1 MNVLMNLHFRIFFS
15 VKKITAVF
23 LSLLLCQ
30 PTWAQSAENQQMAF
44 EGTLTDT
51 SGNVIDLQ
59 SQQLYF
65 YISAFDSFG
74 NKCIL
79 FAETSSVAGD
89 SSGSIMHRYG
99 SGNGVTSPVSYNHSL
114 ANSVFSGIAHGKLAD
129 GSGTSCSVALAATR
143 YVDVYSA
150 VLNVSGSITL
160 GSSPYALFANNA
172 NTLNGKY
179 DSDFI
184 LASSVSGG
192 TDGQV
197 LSRSGSSGFTW
208 INLPSG
214 GVASIDLGSA
224 SATGTLASARLPDVV
239 SAGTYAKVTVDS
251 KGRVTSSSL
260 LSASDIGSGTF
271 PTTRGGTGMSSIGTA
286 NTLLTVNNSATGLE
300 YKAIAGGPGVIVT
313 TGPGAVNVSL
323 DTFAV
328 SGTYVKVAV
337 DSYGRVSGGQN
348 LSSSDVTTGLGYTP
362 ANMTTSGTACSASL
376 TSAFRY
382 NSGTMEFCNGSTWQA
397 LGLSGVGTN
406 PIGAAGG
413 DLSGTYPDPTI
424 GAGKVD
430 SSKILDGTIANADIA
445 TSTIT
450 YSKLNLADGD
460 IPQTKI
466 SGLSSALSGKENV
479 TSSGT
484 ASQYWRGDKT
494 WQALNTAVVSES
506 TNLYY
511 TDTRVRSSPL
521 TGFVAAS
528 DTTIVAADTT
538 LQAFAKLQGQLNA
551 RWQTTGTNMFFNTG
565 NVTIGNNVFSG
576 AKLYVKHIGNTVS
589 GSPVAIFEQSEDS
602 NASNALPVLTL
613 SRRLPASVP
622 QNGFGSSLHFNA
634 EDSSHTMV
642 GQATIAARWVNT
654 NNGNAYSSLEFVT
667 KDTSG
672 SFTTKIYMD
681 QSAVVIPNGNLVVS
695 GSIRIGYDG
704 SNASTGCG
712 TMEAGKQRYNSM
724 HSTMEYCD
732 GQYWQG
738 LNGITYCDTGYTMVG
753 TAGTKSAFC
762 VDTNTNLT
770 ASYSSASA
778 TCRGRSVA
786 RKSQV
791 KVCSVQQ
798 LDTVCESGTTL
809 NSFSFTAHWTSNGV
823 SGDSD
828 NYTAVYK
835 YASTCH
841 LQFSDAINI
850 GRKLLI
856 EDLNLNYVYRCCYE

>member
-1 MNVLMNLHFRIFFS
+1 MNVLMNVRFRTPFFA
-15 VKKITAVF
+15 KKITASL

-30 PTWAQSAENQQMAF
+30 PTSAQSVENQQMVF

-51 SGNVIDLQ
+51 SGNAIDLQ

-65 YISAFDSFG
+65 YISAFDASA
-74 NKCIL
+74 NKCVL
-79 FAETSSVAGD
+79 FAETSSVAGG

-99 SGNGVTSPVSYNHSL
+99 SGNAITSPISYNHSL
-114 ANSVFSGIAHGKLAD
+114 LNSVFSGIANGKLAD

-150 VLNVSGSITL
+150 VLNISGSITL
-160 GSSPYALFANNA
+160 GSSPYAQFANNA

-179 DSDFI
+179 DTDFI

-214 GVASIDLGSA
+214 VSSIDLGSA
-224 SATGTLASARLPDVV
+224 SATGVLASARLPDVV

-271 PTTRGGTGMSSIGTA
+271 PTNRGGTGMSSIGTA
-286 NTLLTVNNSATGLE
+286 NTLLAVNNSATGLE

-313 TGPGAVNVSL
+313 PGPGAVNVSL
-323 DTFAV
+323 DTFGV
-328 SGTYVKVAV
+328 SGTYVKVTV
-337 DSYGRVSGGQN
+337 DSYGRVSSGQN

-362 ANMTTSGTACSASL
+362 ANMSASGTACSAGL

-382 NSGTMEFCNGSTWQA
+382 NSGTMEFCNGSSWQA
-397 LGLSGVGTN
+397 LGISGVGAN
-406 PIGAAGG
+406 PIGTAGG
-413 DLSGTYPDPTI
+413 DLSGTYPNPTI
-424 GAGKVD
+424 GTGKVD

-445 TSTIT
+445 ASSIT
-450 YSKLNLADGD
+450 YTKLNLTDGD
-460 IPQTKI
+460 IPQSKI
-466 SGLSSALSGKENV
+466 SGLSSTLSGKENV
-479 TSSGT
+479 ISSGT

-506 TNLYY
+506 INLYF
-511 TDTRVRSSPL
+511 TDARVRSAPL
-521 TGFVAAS
+521 TGFMAAS

-565 NVTIGNNVFSG
+565 DVTIGNNVFSG
-576 AKLYVKHIGNTVS
+576 AKLYVKHIGNTAS

-613 SRRLPASVP
+613 SRRLPASAP

-642 GQATIAARWVNT
+642 GQATITARWVNVA
-654 NNGNAYSSLEFVT
+654 NGNAYSSLEFVT
-667 KDTSG
+667 KDSSG
-672 SFTTKIYMD
+672 SVTPKIYMD

-695 GSIRIGYDG
+695 GSIRVGSDG
-704 SNASTGCG
+704 DNASTGCG
-712 TMEAGKQRYNSM
+712 TMDAGKQRYNSM

-732 GQYWQG
+732 GQNWQG
-738 LNGITYCDTGYTMVG
+738 LTGITYCDTNYKMVG
-753 TAGTKSAFC
+753 TPGTKSAFC

-770 ASYSSASA
+770 TSYSSASSM
-778 TCRGRSVA
+778 CRGRSVA

-791 KVCSVQQ
+791 RVCSVQQ
-798 LDTVCESGTTL
+798 LDAVCESGTVLT
-809 NSFSFTAHWTSNGV
+809 NFNNTIHWTSRGV
-823 SGDSD
+823 SGDGK
-828 NYTAVYK
+828 NYTATYK

-841 LQFSDAINI
+841 LQYNDTINF
-850 GRKLLI
+850 GRRLAM
-856 EDLNLNYVYRCCYE
+856 EDLSLSREYRCCYE